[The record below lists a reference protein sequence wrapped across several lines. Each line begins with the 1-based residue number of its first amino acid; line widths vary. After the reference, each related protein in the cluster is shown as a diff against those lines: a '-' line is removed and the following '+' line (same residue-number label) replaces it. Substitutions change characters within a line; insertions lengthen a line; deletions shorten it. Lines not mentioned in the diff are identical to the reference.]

1 QFQIKKEEKKEKK
14 LDGLKFVLTGTLP
27 NYSRNEMK
35 ELIISNGGEVLSAIS
50 KNVDYLVLG
59 ENPGS
64 KLEKARKIGS
74 IKIISEGEI
83 LKMVKQPSK
92 VVLSHE

>member
-1 QFQIKKEEKKEKK
+1 
-14 LDGLKFVLTGTLP
+14 
-27 NYSRNEMK
+27 MK
-35 ELIISNGGEVLSAIS
+35 ELIISNGGEVLSGIS

-74 IKIISEGEI
+74 IKIISEAKI
-83 LKMVKQPSK
+83 LEMVKG
-92 VVLSHE
+92 